1 MPRGRPSKKVKEAK
15 ENAEESKENVSRNET
30 EDPPAKKIKKG
41 SSAVVTKITIEHCT
55 S

>member
-1 MPRGRPSKKVKEAK
+1 MPRGRPSKKVNEVK
-15 ENAEESKENVSRNET
+15 ENAEESKEKVSKNESD
-30 EDPPAKKIKKG
+30 DPPAKKIKKG